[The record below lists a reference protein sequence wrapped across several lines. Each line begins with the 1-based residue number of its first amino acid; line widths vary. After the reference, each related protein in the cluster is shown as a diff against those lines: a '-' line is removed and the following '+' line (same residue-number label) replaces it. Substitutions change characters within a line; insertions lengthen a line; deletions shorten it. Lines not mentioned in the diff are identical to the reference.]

1 MRAPGGLRALALLL
15 AATTAPAD
23 APAPLVV
30 AGLAV
35 ADERAQEVIR
45 HPSIIRRQEPARFP
59 GNLQIY
65 EFLLERP
72 PLAATMARHLYPALE
87 PYEVTEKGDNL
98 YGIRDRDSIEGDIRL
113 LAKAEDR
120 RIYLADGRF
129 RSLAQLLAFR
139 GRTAILLEYREVPDA
154 GRRAMESRP
163 TLYVRIDHPLLHALV
178 KIFGPIIGGI
188 IDRRLE
194 GLTAAAMLVTE
205 RIARDPAGLLREMR
219 EWRDVR
225 PQDLEDYRRTLV
237 EEGSEP

>member
-1 MRAPGGLRALALLL
+1 MSVPGGLRALALLL
-15 AATTAPAD
+15 AATTMAAD

-59 GNLQIY
+59 GDRRIY
-65 EFLLERP
+65 EFLLDRP
-72 PLAATMARHLYPALE
+72 PLAATMARHLYPSLE
-87 PYEVTEKGDNL
+87 PYEATDKGDNL

-113 LAKAEDR
+113 VAKAEDR
-120 RIYLADGRF
+120 RIYLAEGRF
-129 RSLAQLLAFR
+129 RSLAKLLAFR
-139 GRTAILLEYREVPDA
+139 GRTAILLEYHEVPDA
-154 GRRAMESRP
+154 GGTAMESRP
-163 TLYVRIDHPLLHALV
+163 TLYVRIDHPILHTLV

-194 GLTAAAMLVTE
+194 GLTRAAVLVTE

-219 EWRDVR
+219 EWKDVR
-225 PQDLEDYRRTLV
+225 PQDLEAYRRAFT